1 MPRST
6 PRISHISAVVGDG
19 IVLSDAQR
27 ATIERAYG
35 YKLPPPVWD
44 KIITATSLLT
54 ISAPAERN
62 AVPIKVVLRKLQR
75 LKAAALSLKQ
85 DLEPTT
91 EKAGTASLT
100 LEKIDKKYF
109 RGPEPKHP
117 TNPSHLYLV
126 LLHSLN
132 AVIDTSD
139 YALTHLAGDEPS
151 DQNFPEGYMWTVWVT
166 IVSSI
171 LKNSGFPIAVRKDLG
186 KRKHDVPSTF
196 VFFIFEMQ
204 KHIPVECQ
212 RHMPSANSRDQKIY
226 LDALSQAIHR
236 ARRS

>member
-6 PRISHISAVVGDG
+6 PRISLVSAVGDG

-44 KIITATSLLT
+44 KIIAATSLLT
-54 ISAPAERN
+54 ITAPAISN
-62 AVPIKVVLRKLQR
+62 AVPIKVALRKLQR

-85 DLEPTT
+85 DLEPTI
-91 EKAGTASLT
+91 ENAETASLT
-100 LEKIDKKYF
+100 LEKIHKKYF

-117 TNPSHLYLV
+117 ISPVNLFPA

-139 YALTHLAGDEPS
+139 YALTHLADDKEPFL
-151 DQNFPEGYMWTVWVT
+151 QNFPEGYMWTVWVT
-166 IVSSI
+166 IVSRI
-171 LKNSGFPIAVRKDLG
+171 LKNSGLPIAVRKDLLI
-186 KRKHDVPSTF
+186 RKHDVPSTF

-204 KHIPVECQ
+204 KHIPIECQ

-226 LDALSQAIHR
+226 LDALSQAIYR